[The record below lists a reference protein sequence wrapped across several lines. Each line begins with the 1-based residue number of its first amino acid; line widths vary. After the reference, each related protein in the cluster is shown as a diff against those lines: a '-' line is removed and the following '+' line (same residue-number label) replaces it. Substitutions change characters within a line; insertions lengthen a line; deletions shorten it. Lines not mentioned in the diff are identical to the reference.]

1 MKILYGLLVP
11 SVVLADTAAVGAGG
25 GMKMSADDV
34 APAVTDPAILA
45 RMAAVRAKEEAI
57 AATAATWWASAD
69 TRTAED
75 EAEMDAAQRSTAC
88 PARDA
93 SLKSGNVPEAAEL
106 QFMARNRHKAAV
118 DLAWIDFGGA
128 VVPMGT
134 IAAGEQSS
142 MTTYEGHAWRMSVT
156 TAAGAEVVLA
166 EGRAAPGAGGA
177 GAGSSLLIATPCKE
191 ALAELGA
198 EEAAAAAE
206 EQAADAERQA
216 EADAADAAA
225 AEELAADLSWVDA
238 ACPHLTGPDDGWLGD
253 HPVVGYH
260 PLCLRWGI
268 SSSSSSSSEGGT
280 TTRHVDVAAFRGG
293 VLGAKPQVAR
303 LSFGGSRAL
312 GTTVAEAGALFSRTL
327 RRGLE
332 RLVRMKRLHTDGGRA
347 SSKEQWQPQAWALFD
362 MHGHRH
368 GDGAAR
374 PADAAGAKAAAMAA
388 MATGGPLLLF
398 VGGAFIHPGV
408 RIGFRRSV
416 PLPPASGGGTSVLVT
431 MSLSPLVF
439 SVQSFLTI
447 GECDH
452 IIGASSPH
460 MAKSLVSH
468 MDHDVGKPDEEFRTS
483 TTHFLTSDG
492 DALLQTVDRRLAN
505 LTRTSQR
512 HHEHV
517 QVLRYHRGQQYGAHH
532 DYWPTESYTQPDIVS
547 MTHGGW
553 KNRLVTVFW
562 YMSDVALG
570 GETNFPQARG
580 FETNVNSPDVP
591 AECQQ
596 GLRVKPERGK
606 VIIFYSLLPDG
617 TGDVRSLH
625 GACPVIH
632 GIKWA
637 ANKWVWNQPQGY
649 IDIE

>member
-1 MKILYGLLVP
+1 MRFLVCGLLP

-25 GMKMSADDV
+25 GMKLSADDV
-34 APAVTDPAILA
+34 APAVTDPAIVA

-57 AATAATWWASAD
+57 AATAAKWWASAD
-69 TRTAED
+69 TRTAEA
-75 EAEMDAAQRSTAC
+75 EAETAAAQRSTAC

-93 SLKSGNVPEAAEL
+93 SLKSGNVPGAAEL
-106 QFMARNRHKAAV
+106 QFTARNRHKAPV
-118 DLAWIDFGGA
+118 DLAWLDFGGA
-128 VVPMGT
+128 VVNMGT
-134 IAAGEQSS
+134 IGAGEQSS

-166 EGRAAPGAGGA
+166 EGRAALGAGGA

-216 EADAADAAA
+216 AADAADAAA
-225 AEELAADLSWVDA
+225 AQELAADLSWVDA
-238 ACPHLTGPDDGWLGD
+238 TCPHLTGKDDGWLGD

-260 PLCLRWGI
+260 PLCLRWG
-268 SSSSSSSSEGGT
+268 SEEDSEGG

-293 VLGAKPQVAR
+293 ELGATPGVAR
-303 LSFGGSRAL
+303 LSFGGSQA
-312 GTTVAEAGALFSRTL
+312 GSTAAEAGALFSRTL

-347 SSKEQWQPQAWALFD
+347 GSKEQWQPQAWALFD
-362 MHGHRH
+362 TYGHRH
-368 GDGAAR
+368 SAAT
-374 PADAAGAKAAAMAA
+374 PTDAGAMAA

-439 SVQSFLTI
+439 SVHSFLTV

-483 TTHFLTSDG
+483 TTHFLSSDG
-492 DALLQTVDRRLAN
+492 DDLLQTVDRRLAN

-517 QVLRYHRGQQYGAHH
+517 QVLRYQRGQQYGAHH